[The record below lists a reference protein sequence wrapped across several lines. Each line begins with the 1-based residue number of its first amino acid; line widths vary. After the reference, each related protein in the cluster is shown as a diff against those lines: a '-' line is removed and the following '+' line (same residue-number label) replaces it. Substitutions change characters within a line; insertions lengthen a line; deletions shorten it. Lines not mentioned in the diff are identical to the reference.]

1 MKATLVGLEYVKYT
15 RKKDNT
21 LVSGISMHVHKDPPP
36 NKTQTFKGREVITVW
51 ISESSAEL
59 FNKVRSL
66 PVDTEIDV
74 IYEYDGRNSYVS
86 DVILISDLNNSK
98 SKEVK

>member
-1 MKATLVGLEYVKYT
+1 MKATLIGLEYVSYT
-15 RKKDNT
+15 RKKDNIP
-21 LVSGISMHVHKDPPP
+21 VSGISMHVCKDPPS
-36 NKTQTFKGREVITVW
+36 NKLQTFKGKEVITIW
-51 ISESSAEL
+51 ISESAAEL

-74 IYEYDGRNSYVS
+74 IYESDGRNSFVS
-86 DVILISDLNNSK
+86 DVILISDFNNSN